1 MNVVIGAAKRVPHS
15 GLILQGRY
23 WSSDDK
29 ASVTW
34 CCKCCLCFHCLWYH
48 TLGVTNHCQEEIGKE
63 LHHLRINNAVDEPFT
78 LELLRWLDV
87 EADSC
92 LEKFI

>member
-1 MNVVIGAAKRVPHS
+1 MLQVLFVFSLSLVPHS
-15 GLILQGRY
+15 GYNEPLSGGNR
-23 WSSDDK
+23 K
-29 ASVTW
+29 
-34 CCKCCLCFHCLWYH
+34 
-48 TLGVTNHCQEEIGKE
+48 GKE
-63 LHHLRINNAVDEPFT
+63 LHRLRINNALDEPFT